1 MKRPFKITIAA
12 VVAIAILAVL
22 AIAIVSLAAARKQE
36 RVVDVTVAPVAS
48 PATPEAL
55 AHGEYLYRS
64 RGCMECHGADG
75 HGRVFIDDPNGL
87 YVKAPNITPGASSP
101 TASYTSRDWVRSIRH
116 GLDPQG
122 HPLLIMPSEDYNRLA
137 DDDLA
142 ALVVYVLSL
151 PPAQGGQA
159 EIRMPLMVKFAYAAG
174 LMQDAAEK
182 IDHRLPPARPVPVG
196 ATTTHGAYVANM
208 CMGCHGADL
217 SGGKIPGAPPDWPAA
232 ADLRQS
238 ATGVMTLYRQS
249 DAFIRMMRSGLRPN
263 GSQVSKVMPFASL
276 GQLNDTDLAALHFYL
291 QALPAANHR

>member
-1 MKRPFKITIAA
+1 VTRPLKITITA
-12 VVAIAILAVL
+12 VITIAVL
-22 AIAIVSLAAARKQE
+22 AILAIAIISFSAASKQE
-36 RVVDVTVAPVAS
+36 RIVDVAVAPIDYPTTSA
-48 PATPEAL
+48 AL
-55 AHGEYLYRS
+55 THGEYLYRS

-75 HGRVFIDDPNGL
+75 HGRVFIDDPSGL

-101 TASYTSRDWVRSIRH
+101 TANYTSRDWMRSIRH

-122 HPLLIMPSEDYNRLA
+122 HPLLIMPSEDYNRLT

-142 ALVVYVLSL
+142 ALVAYVLRL
-151 PPAQGGQA
+151 PPTQGGQA
-159 EIRMPLMVKFAYAAG
+159 EIRMPLMVKFAYAVG

-196 ATTTHGAYVANM
+196 ATATHGAYVANM

-232 ADLRQS
+232 ADLRPS
-238 ATGVMTLYRQS
+238 AKGAMAHYQQS
-249 DAFIRMMRSGLRPN
+249 DAFTRMMRTGLRPD

-276 GQLNDTDLAALHFYL
+276 AQLNDTDLAALHLYL